1 MANATIGYAQQ
12 VSHETLMEMFL
23 LTSRILLNR
32 ENLTILL
39 QLRVL
44 NSLFGPVQ
52 CCKEPLDELRIHA
65 HNLRRLISAVES
77 A

>member
-12 VSHETLMEMFL
+12 VSHETLMELFL
-23 LTSRILLNR
+23 VTSRICLQKEELMA
-32 ENLTILL
+32 LL

-52 CCKEPLDELRIHA
+52 YCAEPLDELRIHCN
-65 HNLRRLISAVES
+65 NLRKLISAVES